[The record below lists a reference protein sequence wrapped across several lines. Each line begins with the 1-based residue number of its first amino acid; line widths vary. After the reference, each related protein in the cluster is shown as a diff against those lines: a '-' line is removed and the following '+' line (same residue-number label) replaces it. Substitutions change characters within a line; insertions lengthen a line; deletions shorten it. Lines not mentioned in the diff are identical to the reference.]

1 MAETEDRRPGSLL
14 ERAAR
19 RLERDRT
26 GRSASDAGE
35 KEGKDD
41 AAGDE
46 ARRDRRRRLLERAAE
61 QLRLQQQAQAREEAR
76 AQEPSSAAAAATPS
90 GTKPQDARAGEPVA
104 PEAPVSE
111 GSAPDV
117 QEDATR
123 DAQPPSRTA
132 PAARGRRR
140 SRYQELDVDRL
151 RRLGFITPDAAPGTT
166 SEEFRIIKRP
176 ILLNAFAKGKHR
188 IPNGNL
194 VLVTSCRPGDGKT
207 FCAINLALS
216 IALEQD
222 VRVLLID
229 ADFPKP
235 EALRTL
241 GITASKG
248 LMDAVLDPDVD
259 LADCMIRTNVRNLTV
274 LPAGRQ
280 HNLTPEL
287 LTSERMGNL
296 LTEISQRYPDRI
308 VLFDSAPVL
317 ASSVASA
324 LAMHTGQAAFVVEA
338 ERTTEQQI
346 REALNMIASCRH
358 IGFILNKVRFLG
370 PDRRFGAYYGY
381 AYGR

>member
-1 MAETEDRRPGSLL
+1 MDDSRKPGRES
-14 ERAAR
+14 
-19 RLERDRT
+19 
-26 GRSASDAGE
+26 
-35 KEGKDD
+35 
-41 AAGDE
+41 
-46 ARRDRRRRLLERAAE
+46 LLERAAE
-61 QLRLQQQAQAREEAR
+61 QLRARESDAGSKKKAADKKTASSAEETRRRRQQRLIERAAEQLRAHGSSRPARKPATQPVEEREAAPTASGGPASASGGR
-76 AQEPSSAAAAATPS
+76 APAATAAAAAP
-90 GTKPQDARAGEPVA
+90 DARIA
-104 PEAPVSE
+104 PM
-111 GSAPDV
+111 
-117 QEDATR
+117 R
-123 DAQPPSRTA
+123 
-132 PAARGRRR
+132 PAVKKR

-151 RRLGFITPDAAPGTT
+151 RRLGFITPDAGPNTT

-176 ILLNAFAKGKHR
+176 ILLKAFAQGQHR

-194 VLVTSCRPGDGKT
+194 VLMTSCRPGDGKT

-222 VRVLLID
+222 VRVLLVD

-241 GITASKG
+241 GITATKG
-248 LMDAVLDPDVD
+248 LMDVVLDPEVD
-259 LADCMIRTNVRNLTV
+259 LADCLIRTNVRNLTV

-287 LTSERMGNL
+287 LTSARMGDL
-296 LTEISQRYPDRI
+296 LNEIAQRYPDRI
-308 VLFDSAPVL
+308 VIFDCAPVL

-324 LAMHTGQAAFVVEA
+324 LAMHTGQTAFVVEA

-346 REALNMIASCRH
+346 REALNMLTSCKH

>member
-1 MAETEDRRPGSLL
+1 MAEAEDRRPGSLL
-14 ERAAR
+14 ERAAMQ
-19 RLERDRT
+19 LKQKQAQDAPSRDEDK
-26 GRSASDAGE
+26 SAGTADDASAGE
-35 KEGKDD
+35 E
-41 AAGDE
+41 E
-46 ARRDRRRRLLERAAE
+46 RRARRRRLLERAAE
-61 QLRLQQQAQAREEAR
+61 QLRLQQASDADEEHRADEAVKKGQAAPADPADQVASTEKPGEEQPASGIR
-76 AQEPSSAAAAATPS
+76 PAAVRAAARQGAT
-90 GTKPQDARAGEPVA
+90 K
-104 PEAPVSE
+104 
-111 GSAPDV
+111 
-117 QEDATR
+117 
-123 DAQPPSRTA
+123 
-132 PAARGRRR
+132 R

-207 FCAINLALS
+207 FCTINLALS

-248 LMDAVLDPDVD
+248 LMDAVLDPDID

-296 LTEISQRYPDRI
+296 LTEISRRYPDRI

-317 ASSVASA
+317 ASSIASA
-324 LAMHTGQAAFVVEA
+324 LSMHTGQAAFVVEA

-346 REALNMIASCRH
+346 REALNMIASCKH

>member
-1 MAETEDRRPGSLL
+1 MAEAEDKRPASLL
-14 ERAAR
+14 ERAAG
-19 RLERDRT
+19 RLEEKRAREASSGGKGKAEKAAVPDDET
-26 GRSASDAGE
+26 GGE
-35 KEGKDD
+35 K
-41 AAGDE
+41 AHLA
-46 ARRDRRRRLLERAAE
+46 RRRRLLERAAE
-61 QLRLQQQAQAREEAR
+61 QLRLQQESKRQGESAPAASQDGTGSPLVADR
-76 AQEPSSAAAAATPS
+76 AAENVGKGGGATAAPSSSSGPAAAAGAS
-90 GTKPQDARAGEPVA
+90 ARRQ
-104 PEAPVSE
+104 S
-111 GSAPDV
+111 SK
-117 QEDATR
+117 
-123 DAQPPSRTA
+123 
-132 PAARGRRR
+132 R

-151 RRLGFITPDAAPGTT
+151 RRLGFITPDGAPGKT

-176 ILLNAFAKGKHR
+176 LLLNAFAKGKHR

-194 VLVTSCRPGDGKT
+194 VLITSCRPGDGKT

-248 LMDAVLDPDVD
+248 LMDAVLDPNTD

-287 LTSERMGNL
+287 LTSERMENL
-296 LTEISQRYPDRI
+296 LSEISQRYPDRI

-324 LAMHTGQAAFVVEA
+324 LAMHTGQTALVVEA
-338 ERTTEQQI
+338 EHTTEQQI
-346 REALNMIASCRH
+346 REALGMITNCRH

>member
-1 MAETEDRRPGSLL
+1 MDDSRKPGRES
-14 ERAAR
+14 
-19 RLERDRT
+19 
-26 GRSASDAGE
+26 
-35 KEGKDD
+35 
-41 AAGDE
+41 
-46 ARRDRRRRLLERAAE
+46 LLERAAE
-61 QLRLQQQAQAREEAR
+61 QLRARENGVGKKKKEADKKTTSSAEEAR
-76 AQEPSSAAAAATPS
+76 RHRQQRLIERAAEQLRAHGSPRPARKPATRAGEGGDAAPTVPTGAAPAAAAT
-90 GTKPQDARAGEPVA
+90 
-104 PEAPVSE
+104 
-111 GSAPDV
+111 
-117 QEDATR
+117 
-123 DAQPPSRTA
+123 A
-132 PAARGRRR
+132 PAAPPSAETTPARPAVKKR

-151 RRLGFITPDAAPGTT
+151 RRLGFITPDAGPNTT

-176 ILLNAFAKGKHR
+176 ILLKAFAQGQHR

-222 VRVLLID
+222 VRVLLVD

-241 GITASKG
+241 GITATKG
-248 LMDAVLDPDVD
+248 LMDAVLDSDVD
-259 LADCMIRTNVRNLTV
+259 LADCLIRTNVRNLTV

-287 LTSERMGNL
+287 LTSARMGNL
-296 LTEISQRYPDRI
+296 LNEIAQRYPDRI
-308 VLFDSAPVL
+308 VIFDCAPVL

-324 LAMHTGQAAFVVEA
+324 LAMHTGQTAFVVEA

-346 REALNMIASCRH
+346 REGLNMLTSCKH

>member
-1 MAETEDRRPGSLL
+1 MDDSRKPGRES
-14 ERAAR
+14 
-19 RLERDRT
+19 
-26 GRSASDAGE
+26 
-35 KEGKDD
+35 
-41 AAGDE
+41 
-46 ARRDRRRRLLERAAE
+46 LLERAAE
-61 QLRLQQQAQAREEAR
+61 QLRAR
-76 AQEPSSAAAAATPS
+76 AGGTDSKKKEADKKTASSAEDARRRRQQRLIERAAEQLHAHGSPRAARKPAARPAGSGEAAPMAPAGAAAAA
-90 GTKPQDARAGEPVA
+90 AAAAAEAA
-104 PEAPVSE
+104 PA
-111 GSAPDV
+111 AK
-117 QEDATR
+117 
-123 DAQPPSRTA
+123 TA
-132 PAARGRRR
+132 PARPAVKKR

-151 RRLGFITPDAAPGTT
+151 RRLGFITPDAGPSTT

-176 ILLNAFAKGKHR
+176 ILLKAFAQGKHR

-222 VRVLLID
+222 VRVLLVD

-241 GITASKG
+241 GITATKG
-248 LMDAVLDPDVD
+248 LMDAVLDSEVD
-259 LADCMIRTNVRNLTV
+259 LADCLIRTNVRNLTV

-287 LTSERMGNL
+287 LTSVRMGSL
-296 LTEISQRYPDRI
+296 LNEIAQRYPDRI
-308 VLFDSAPVL
+308 VIFDCAPVL

-324 LAMHTGQAAFVVEA
+324 LAMHTGQTAFVVEA

-346 REALNMIASCRH
+346 REALNMLTSCKH